1 MSDSLEPHRLQHATL
16 PCPPSLGV
24 CSNSCPLSRW
34 CHPTVLPSV
43 IPFSSCP
50 QFFPASGSF
59 PMLGLHIRWP
69 KYWSFSISPSS
80 EYSRLI
86 SFRIDWFDLLA
97 VQGTL
102 KSFLQHH
109 SSKES
114 ILWHSAFFIVQISHP
129 YITTGK
135 TIALTVRTF
144 LGKVRSLLFN
154 MLSRFVMAFLPK
166 SKHLLISW
174 LWSLSAVIFGAQENK
189 VCYYFQILRNLRP
202 SDIKYAIFKHTNLL
216 EK

>member
-1 MSDSLEPHRLQHATL
+1 
-16 PCPPSLGV
+16 
-24 CSNSCPLSRW
+24 
-34 CHPTVLPSV
+34 
-43 IPFSSCP
+43 
-50 QFFPASGSF
+50 
-59 PMLGLHIRWP
+59 MLGLHIRWP

-109 SSKES
+109 GSKES

-144 LGKVRSLLFN
+144 LGTVRSLLFN